1 MNRFCKAGYVPVE
14 QKKSGKV
21 KVQSWKKGTKRL
33 RQKIASRNLD
43 LHKSPVQI
51 DYGVV
56 RDSAYINA
64 SDPNTIR
71 PKQNSTVF
79 QQFRMHR
86 KTVSRSMKKESISP
100 RQDYFNQS
108 VYGFGARD
116 KVSNIKKVMRQDSD
130 R

>member
-1 MNRFCKAGYVPVE
+1 
-14 QKKSGKV
+14 
-21 KVQSWKKGTKRL
+21 
-33 RQKIASRNLD
+33 
-43 LHKSPVQI
+43 
-51 DYGVV
+51 
-56 RDSAYINA
+56 
-64 SDPNTIR
+64 
-71 PKQNSTVF
+71 
-79 QQFRMHR
+79 MHR